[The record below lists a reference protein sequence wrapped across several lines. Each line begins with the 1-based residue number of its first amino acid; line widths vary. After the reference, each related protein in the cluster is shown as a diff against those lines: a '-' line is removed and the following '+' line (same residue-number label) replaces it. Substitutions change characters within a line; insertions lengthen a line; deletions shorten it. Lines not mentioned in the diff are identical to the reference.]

1 MKIELEKEKNNVVK
15 MNIEFPAKDAVDAY
29 NRASMRISQHI
40 NIPGFRRGKAPRNVV
55 EQHVGAERI
64 KYEALESLL
73 PKVFQQAIKE
83 NDLDVISQP
92 TVDSY
97 DFNVGED
104 LKITAKVEVR
114 PEFELKEYKG
124 LTVDVEEY
132 VIPDDAYEKS
142 LQNMLDR
149 AVTYEVVVDR
159 PAKEDDLVKFDF
171 EGFTED
177 GEKIEHG
184 DGKNYTLDL
193 ANSRFIPGFA
203 EQLVGHNVDEEFDIN
218 VKFPETYHEAKLA
231 GAPAIF
237 KIKIHE
243 IKQKVKPELN
253 EEFAKKIGFDS
264 VEALEK
270 DIKDFLQK
278 DKESRDRRSAELAVF
293 EKILSTVEIEIQPSM
308 IEREQNMLLE
318 EYKQRLAQQ
327 GFTYEQAVEQQGEEE
342 ILKSTQEDALKRI
355 KNTLV
360 IDKIAKLEDI
370 HIDSNDMQSKVAE
383 MQNSYGL
390 DKSEV
395 MKQLAMNP
403 TMLSAISQQIL
414 SEKVT
419 EFLVEN
425 NTMNYV
431 APKTEK
437 KKSAKKTNDA
447 E

>member
-1 MKIELEKEKNNVVK
+1 MKIELEKQEHNVVK

-29 NRASMRISQHI
+29 NKASMRISQHM
-40 NIPGFRRGKAPRNVV
+40 NIPGFRRGKAPRAVV
-55 EQHVGAERI
+55 EQHIGADRI

-73 PKVFQQAIKE
+73 PRVFQQAIKE
-83 NDLDVISQP
+83 NELDVISQP
-92 TVDSY
+92 TVEHY
-97 DFNVGED
+97 DFNIGED

-114 PEFELKEYKG
+114 PEFELKDYKG

-132 VIPDDAYEKS
+132 VIPEDAYQKS
-142 LQNMLDR
+142 LDNMLDR

-171 EGFTED
+171 EGFSN

-193 ANSRFIPGFA
+193 AHSRFIPGFA
-203 EQLVGHNVDEEFDIN
+203 EQLVGHKVDEEFEIN
-218 VKFPETYHEAKLA
+218 LNFPEDYHEKSLA
-231 GAPAIF
+231 GAPAMF

-243 IKQKVKPELN
+243 IKQKVRPELN
-253 EEFAKKIGFDS
+253 EEFAKKMGFDS

-270 DIKDFLQK
+270 DVKDYLQK
-278 DKESRDRRSAELAVF
+278 DKESRDRHAAELAVF
-293 EKILSTVEIEIQPSM
+293 DKILDSVEIDVQPSM
-308 IEREQNMLLE
+308 IEREQQMLLN

-327 GFTYEQAVEQQGEEE
+327 GFTYEQAVEQQGEDS
-342 ILKSTQEDALKRI
+342 IMKSTQEDALKRI

-360 IDKIAKLEDI
+360 IDKIAKLEK
-370 HIDSNDMQSKVAE
+370 IDMNADDMTAKVAE
-383 MQNSYGL
+383 MQSAYGL
-390 DKSEV
+390 DKTEV

-403 TMLSAISQQIL
+403 TMLSAVSQQIL

-419 EFLVEN
+419 DFLVKN

-431 APKTEK
+431 APKKDK
-437 KKSAKKTNDA
+437 K
-447 E
+447 

>member
-1 MKIELEKEKNNVVK
+1 MKIELEKQEHNVVK

-29 NRASMRISQHI
+29 NKASMRISQHM
-40 NIPGFRRGKAPRNVV
+40 NIPGFRRGKAPRAVV
-55 EQHVGAERI
+55 EQHIGADRI

-73 PKVFQQAIKE
+73 PRVFQQAIKE
-83 NDLDVISQP
+83 NELDVISQP
-92 TVDSY
+92 TVEHY
-97 DFNVGED
+97 DFNIGED

-114 PEFELKEYKG
+114 PEFELKDYKG

-132 VIPDDAYEKS
+132 VIPEDAYQKS
-142 LQNMLDR
+142 LDNMLDR

-171 EGFTED
+171 EGFSN

-193 ANSRFIPGFA
+193 AHSRFIPGFA
-203 EQLVGHNVDEEFDIN
+203 EQLVGHKVDEEFEIN
-218 VKFPETYHEAKLA
+218 LNFPEEYHEKTLA
-231 GAPAIF
+231 GAPAMF

-243 IKQKVKPELN
+243 IKQKVRPELN
-253 EEFAKKIGFDS
+253 EEFAKKMGFDS

-270 DIKDFLQK
+270 DVKDYLQK
-278 DKESRDRRSAELAVF
+278 DKESRDRHAAELAVF
-293 EKILSTVEIEIQPSM
+293 DKILDNVEIDVQPSM
-308 IEREQNMLLE
+308 IEREQQMLLN

-327 GFTYEQAVEQQGEEE
+327 GFTYEQAVEQQGEDS
-342 ILKSTQEDALKRI
+342 IMKSTQEDALKRI

-360 IDKIAKLEDI
+360 IDKIAKLEK
-370 HIDSNDMQSKVAE
+370 IDMNADDMTAKVAE
-383 MQNSYGL
+383 MQSAYGL
-390 DKSEV
+390 DKTEV

-403 TMLSAISQQIL
+403 TMLSAVSQQIL

-419 EFLVEN
+419 DFLVKN

-431 APKTEK
+431 APKKDK
-437 KKSAKKTNDA
+437 K
-447 E
+447 

>member
-29 NRASMRISQHI
+29 NRASSRISQHI

-64 KYEALESLL
+64 KYEALETLL

-83 NDLDVISQP
+83 NDLDVITQP
-92 TVDSY
+92 TVESY
-97 DFNVGED
+97 NFNVGED

-132 VIPDDAYEKS
+132 VIPQDAYEKS
-142 LQNMLDR
+142 LNNMLDR

-171 EGFTED
+171 EGFTN

-193 ANSRFIPGFA
+193 AHSRFIPGFA
-203 EQLVGHNVDEEFDIN
+203 EQLVGHSVGEEFEIN
-218 VKFPETYHEAKLA
+218 VNFPENYHEEKLA
-231 GAPAIF
+231 GVPAIF
-237 KIKIHE
+237 KIKVHE
-243 IKQKVKPELN
+243 IKQKVRPELN
-253 EEFAKKIGFDS
+253 EEFAKKMGFDS

-278 DKESRDRRSAELAVF
+278 DKETRDRKAAELAVF
-293 EKILSTVEIEIQPSM
+293 DKLLETVEIEIQPSM
-308 IEREQNMLLE
+308 IEREQNSLLE

-327 GFTYEQAVEQQGEEE
+327 GFTYQQAVEQQGEEE
-342 ILKSTQEDALKRI
+342 IMKSTQEDAIRRI

-360 IDKIAKLEDI
+360 IDKIAKLEKI
-370 HIDSNDMQSKVAE
+370 EMNTNDMQAKVAE
-383 MQNSYGL
+383 MQYSYGL
-390 DKSEV
+390 DKTEV

-403 TMLSAISQQIL
+403 TMLSAVSQQIL

-419 EFLVEN
+419 EFLIEN
-425 NTMNYV
+425 NTMNYI
-431 APKTEK
+431 APKADK
-437 KKSAKKTNDA
+437 KKSSK
-447 E
+447 

>member
-1 MKIELEKEKNNVVK
+1 MKIELEKEENNTVK
-15 MNIEFPAKDAVDAY
+15 MNIEFPAKEAVEAY
-29 NRASMRISQHI
+29 NRASARISQHI

-64 KYEALESLL
+64 KYEALETLL

-83 NDLDVISQP
+83 NNLDVITQP

-114 PEFELKEYKG
+114 PEFDLKEYKG
-124 LTVDVEEY
+124 MTIDVEEY
-132 VIPDDAYEKS
+132 VIPEDAYEKS
-142 LQNMLDR
+142 LNNMLDR
-149 AVTYEVVVDR
+149 SSTYEVVVDR
-159 PAKEDDLVKFDF
+159 PANNDDLVKFDF
-171 EGFTED
+171 EGFSN

-193 ANSRFIPGFA
+193 ANSKFIPGFA
-203 EQLVGHNVDEEFDIN
+203 EQLVGHSVGEEFEIN
-218 VKFPETYHEAKLA
+218 VNFPENYHEAKLA
-231 GAPAIF
+231 GAPATF

-243 IKQKVKPELN
+243 IKQKVRPELN
-253 EEFAKKIGFDS
+253 EEFAKKVGFDS

-278 DKESRDRRSAELAVF
+278 DKEARDRRAAELAVF
-293 EKILSTVEIEIQPSM
+293 DKLLETVEINVQPSM
-308 IEREQNMLLE
+308 IEREQSSLLQ

-327 GFTYEQAVEQQGEEE
+327 GFTYQQAVEQQGEES
-342 ILKSTQEDALKRI
+342 IMNSTKQDALKRI
-355 KNTLV
+355 KNTLI
-360 IDKIAKLEDI
+360 IDKIAKLENINMSTD
-370 HIDSNDMQSKVAE
+370 DMQAKVAE
-383 MQNSYGL
+383 MQYAYGM
-390 DKSEV
+390 DKTEV
-395 MKQLAMNP
+395 MKQLATNP

-419 EFLVEN
+419 NFLLEN

-431 APKTEK
+431 APKDDK
-437 KKSAKKTNDA
+437 KKS
-447 E
+447 

>member
-1 MKIELEKEKNNVVK
+1 MKIELEKEENNVVK
-15 MNIEFPAKDAVDAY
+15 MNIEFPAKDAVEAY
-29 NRASMRISQHI
+29 NRASARISQHI

-64 KYEALESLL
+64 KYEALETLL

-83 NDLDVISQP
+83 NDLDVITQP

-132 VIPDDAYEKS
+132 IIPDDAYEKS
-142 LQNMLDR
+142 LNNMLDR

-171 EGFTED
+171 EGFSN

-193 ANSRFIPGFA
+193 AHSRFIPGFA
-203 EQLVGHNVDEEFDIN
+203 EQLVGHSVGEEFDIE
-218 VKFPETYHEAKLA
+218 VKFPEDYHEAKLA
-231 GAPAIF
+231 GAPATF
-237 KIKIHE
+237 KIKVHE
-243 IKQKVKPELN
+243 IKQKVRPELN
-253 EEFAKKIGFDS
+253 EEFAKKMGFDS

-293 EKILSTVEIEIQPSM
+293 DKVLESVEINVQPSM
-308 IEREQNMLLE
+308 IEREQQSLLE

-327 GFTYEQAVEQQGEEE
+327 GFTYQQAVEQQGEES
-342 ILKSTQEDALKRI
+342 IMKSTHEDALKRI

-360 IDKIAKLEDI
+360 IAKIAKLEKI
-370 HIDSNDMQSKVAE
+370 EMSTEDMQAKVAE
-383 MQNSYGL
+383 MQYSYGL
-390 DKSEV
+390 DKTEV

-403 TMLSAISQQIL
+403 TMLSAVSQQIL
-414 SEKVT
+414 NEKVT
-419 EFLVEN
+419 NFLVEN

-431 APKTEK
+431 APKSDK
-437 KKSAKKTNDA
+437 KKSSK
-447 E
+447 

>member
-15 MNIEFPAKDAVDAY
+15 MNIEFPAKDAVEAY

-114 PEFELKEYKG
+114 PEFELKDYKG
-124 LTVDVEEY
+124 MTVDVEEY

-171 EGFTED
+171 EGFSN

-193 ANSRFIPGFA
+193 AHSRFIPGFA
-203 EQLVGHNVDEEFDIN
+203 EQLVGHNVDEEFEIN
-218 VKFPETYHEAKLA
+218 VNFPEDYHEAKLA
-231 GAPAIF
+231 GAPATF

-243 IKQKVKPELN
+243 IKQKVRPELN
-253 EEFAKKIGFDS
+253 EEFAKKVGFDS

-278 DKESRDRRSAELAVF
+278 DKETRDRRSAEIAVF
-293 EKILSTVEIEIQPSM
+293 DKILENVEIDVQPSM
-308 IEREQNMLLE
+308 IEREQQVLLN
-318 EYKQRLAQQ
+318 EYKQRLAQS
-327 GFTYEQAVEQQGEEE
+327 GFTFEQALQQQGEEE
-342 ILKSTQEDALKRI
+342 ILKSSHEDALKRI

-360 IDKIAKLEDI
+360 IDKIAKLEN
-370 HIDSNDMQSKVAE
+370 IDMTTDDMQAKVAE

-390 DKSEV
+390 DKTEV

-403 TMLSAISQQIL
+403 TMLSAVSQQIL

-419 EFLVEN
+419 NFLVEN
-425 NTMNYV
+425 NKMNYV
-431 APKTEK
+431 APKAEK
-437 KKSAKKTNDA
+437 KKSSKKSKDA

>member
-1 MKIELEKEKNNVVK
+1 MKIELEKEKNNIVK
-15 MNIEFPAKDAVDAY
+15 MNIEFPAKEAVEAY
-29 NRASMRISQHI
+29 NKASVRISQHI

-83 NDLDVISQP
+83 NELDVISQP

-97 DFNVGED
+97 DFKVGED

-114 PEFELKEYKG
+114 PEFDLKQYKD

-132 VIPDDAYEKS
+132 VIPDDAYDKS

-149 AVTYEVVVDR
+149 AATYEVVVDR
-159 PAKEDDLVKFDF
+159 PACETDLVKIDFD
-171 EGFTED
+171 GYVN

-184 DGKNYTLDL
+184 DGKNYTLDI
-193 ANSRFIPGFA
+193 AHSNFIKGFA
-203 EQLVGHNVDEEFDIN
+203 EQLVGHSTGEEFDIE
-218 VKFPETYHEAKLA
+218 VKFPEDYHEAKLA
-231 GAPAIF
+231 GAPATF
-237 KIKIHE
+237 KIKLHE

-253 EEFAKKIGFDS
+253 EEFAKKLGFDS

-278 DKESRDRRSAELAVF
+278 DKETRDKHAAELAVF
-293 EKILSTVEIEIQPSM
+293 EKILESVEIEIQPSM
-308 IEREQNMLLE
+308 IEREQNSLLN
-318 EYKQRLAQQ
+318 EYKMRLSEQ
-327 GFTYEQAVEQQGEEE
+327 GFTYQQAVEQQGEDK
-342 ILKSTQEDALKRI
+342 IMQSTQEDAIRRI

-360 IDKIAKLEDI
+360 INKIAKLENIEMTTD
-370 HIDSNDMQSKVAE
+370 DMQAKVAE
-383 MQNSYGL
+383 MQYSYGVE
-390 DKSEV
+390 KSEV

-403 TMLSAISQQIL
+403 TMLSAVSQQIL

-419 EFLVEN
+419 NFLVEN
-425 NTMNYV
+425 NKINYV
-431 APKTEK
+431 TK
-437 KKSAKKTNDA
+437 KA
-447 E
+447 

>member
-1 MKIELEKEKNNVVK
+1 MKIELEKEKHNVVK
-15 MNIEFPAKDAVDAY
+15 MNIEFPAKDAVEAY
-29 NRASMRISQHI
+29 NRASARISQHI
-40 NIPGFRRGKAPRNVV
+40 NIPGFRRGKAPRSVV
-55 EQHVGAERI
+55 EQHVGTERI
-64 KYEALESLL
+64 KYEALETLL

-83 NDLDVISQP
+83 NELDVISQP
-92 TVDSY
+92 TVENY
-97 DFNVGED
+97 DFNIGED
-104 LKITAKVEVR
+104 LKVTAKVEVR

-142 LQNMLDR
+142 LNNMLER

-159 PAKEDDLVKFDF
+159 PSKEDDLVKFDF
-171 EGFTED
+171 EGFTQD

-193 ANSRFIPGFA
+193 AHSKFIPGFA
-203 EQLVGHNVDEEFDIN
+203 EQLVGHSVGEEFNIN
-218 VKFPETYHEAKLA
+218 VNFPETYHEEKLA
-231 GAPAIF
+231 GAPAVF

-253 EEFAKKIGFDS
+253 EEFAKRMGFES

-278 DKESRDRRSAELAVF
+278 DKEARDRKAAEVAVF
-293 EKILSTVEIEIQPSM
+293 DKILESVEIDVQPSM
-308 IEREQNMLLE
+308 IEREQNSLLE

-327 GFTYEQAVEQQGEEE
+327 GFTYQQAVEQQGEEE
-342 ILKSTQEDALKRI
+342 IMKSTQEDALRRI

-360 IDKIAKLEDI
+360 IDKIAKLEK
-370 HIDSNDMQSKVAE
+370 IDMNTNDMQAKVAE
-383 MQNSYGL
+383 MQYSYGL
-390 DKSEV
+390 DKTEV

-403 TMLSAISQQIL
+403 TMLSAVSQQIL
-414 SEKVT
+414 SEKVSA
-419 EFLVEN
+419 FLVEN

-431 APKTEK
+431 APKADK
-437 KKSAKKTNDA
+437 KKSSK
-447 E
+447 

>member
-1 MKIELEKEKNNVVK
+1 MKIELEKQEHNVVK
-15 MNIEFPAKDAVDAY
+15 MNIEFPAKDAVEAY
-29 NRASMRISQHI
+29 NRASQRISQHV

-64 KYEALESLL
+64 KYEALETLL

-97 DFNVGED
+97 DFKVGED
-104 LKITAKVEVR
+104 LKVVATVEVR
-114 PEFELKEYKG
+114 PQFELKDYKG

-132 VIPDDAYEKS
+132 VIPDDAYDKS

-149 AVTYEVVVDR
+149 AVSYKVVVDR

-171 EGFTED
+171 EGFSN

-193 ANSRFIPGFA
+193 AHSRFIPGFA
-203 EQLVGHNVDEEFDIN
+203 EQLVGHSTGEEFDIN
-218 VKFPETYHEAKLA
+218 VTFPETYHEAKLA
-231 GAPAIF
+231 GAPAMF

-243 IKQKVKPELN
+243 IKEKVKPELN
-253 EEFAKKIGFDS
+253 EEFAKKVGFDS
-264 VEALEK
+264 VEALQQ

-278 DKESRDRRSAELAVF
+278 DKEARDKRACELAIF
-293 EKILSTVEIEIQPSM
+293 DKILDSVEIDVQPSM
-308 IEREQNMLLE
+308 IEREKGLLLN
-318 EYKQRLAQQ
+318 EYKERLAQQ
-327 GFTYEQAVEQQGEEE
+327 GFTYEQAVEQQGEDS
-342 ILKSTQEDALKRI
+342 ILKTVEEDALKRI

-360 IDKIAKLEDI
+360 IDKIAKTEK
-370 HIDSNDMQSKVAE
+370 IDMNANDMQSKVAE
-383 MQNSYGL
+383 MQNAYGL
-390 DKSEV
+390 DKTEV

-403 TMLSAISQQIL
+403 TMLSAVSQQII
-414 SEKVT
+414 SEKIT
-419 EFLVEN
+419 NFLVEN
-425 NTMNYV
+425 NKFNMV
-431 APKTEK
+431 APKADK
-437 KKSAKKTNDA
+437 KKSKKA

>member
-1 MKIELEKEKNNVVK
+1 MKIELEKEQNNIVK
-15 MNIEFPAKDAVDAY
+15 MNIEFPAKDAVEAY
-29 NRASMRISQHI
+29 NRASARISQHI

-64 KYEALESLL
+64 KYEALETLL

-92 TVDSY
+92 AVESY
-97 DFNVGED
+97 EFNVGED
-104 LKITAKVEVR
+104 LKIVAKVEVR
-114 PEFELKEYKG
+114 PEFELKNYKD

-132 VIPDDAYEKS
+132 VIPEDAYEKS

-149 AVTYEVVVDR
+149 AVSYELVVDR
-159 PAKEDDLVKFDF
+159 PSKEDDLVKFDF

-218 VKFPETYHEAKLA
+218 VTFPTDYHEAKLA

-237 KIKIHE
+237 KIKVHE

-253 EEFAKKIGFDS
+253 EEFAKKVGFDS

-270 DIKDFLQK
+270 DIKEFLQH
-278 DKESRDRRSAELAVF
+278 DKEERDKRSAEVAVF
-293 EKILSTVEIEIQPSM
+293 DKILESVEIDIQPSM
-308 IEREQNMLLE
+308 IEREKNLLLN

-327 GFTYEQAVEQQGEEE
+327 GFTYEQAVEQQGEDA
-342 ILKSTQEDALKRI
+342 ILKSNEEDAIKRI

-360 IDKIAKLEDI
+360 IDKIAKLEK
-370 HIDSNDMQSKVAE
+370 IDMNADDMQAKVSE
-383 MQNSYGL
+383 MQSTYGL
-390 DKSEV
+390 DKTEV
-395 MKQLAMNP
+395 MRQLATNP
-403 TMLSAISQQIL
+403 SMLNAVSQQIL

-419 EFLVEN
+419 KFLVEN
-425 NTMNYV
+425 NKINYV
-431 APKTEK
+431 APKAKKEK
-437 KKSAKKTNDA
+437 KKSSK
-447 E
+447 

>member
-1 MKIELEKEKNNVVK
+1 MKIELEKQEHNVVK

-29 NRASMRISQHI
+29 NKASMRISQHM
-40 NIPGFRRGKAPRNVV
+40 NIPGFRRGKAPRAVV
-55 EQHVGAERI
+55 EQHIGADRI

-73 PKVFQQAIKE
+73 PRVFQQAIQE

-92 TVDSY
+92 TVEKY
-97 DFNVGED
+97 DFNIGED

-114 PEFELKEYKG
+114 PQFELKEYKG

-132 VIPDDAYEKS
+132 VIPEDAYDKS

-171 EGFTED
+171 EGFTN

-193 ANSRFIPGFA
+193 AHSRFIPGFA
-203 EQLVGHNVDEEFDIN
+203 EQLAGHSVGEEFEIN
-218 VKFPETYHEAKLA
+218 LNFPEDYHEKSLA
-231 GAPAIF
+231 GAPAVF

-264 VEALEK
+264 VEALEN
-270 DIKDFLQK
+270 DIKEFLQK
-278 DKESRDRRSAELAVF
+278 DKESRDRHSAELAVF
-293 EKILSTVEIEIQPSM
+293 DKLLETVEIDVQPSM
-308 IEREQNMLLE
+308 IEREQQVLLSD
-318 EYKQRLAQQ
+318 YKQRLAQQ
-327 GFTYEQAVEQQGEEE
+327 GFTYEQAVEQQGEDE

-355 KNTLV
+355 KNTLI
-360 IDKIAKLEDI
+360 IDKIAKLEKIEMNAD
-370 HIDSNDMQSKVAE
+370 DMTAKVAE
-383 MQNSYGL
+383 MQSAYGL
-390 DKSEV
+390 DKTEV

-403 TMLSAISQQIL
+403 TMLSAVSQQIL

-419 EFLVEN
+419 EFLIEN
-425 NTMNYV
+425 NKMNYV
-431 APKTEK
+431 APKADK
-437 KKSAKKTNDA
+437 KKTAKK
-447 E
+447 

>member
-29 NRASMRISQHI
+29 NRASSRISQHI

-64 KYEALESLL
+64 KYEALETLL

-83 NDLDVISQP
+83 NDLDVITQP
-92 TVDSY
+92 TVESY
-97 DFNVGED
+97 NFNVGED

-132 VIPDDAYEKS
+132 VIPQDAYEKS
-142 LQNMLDR
+142 LNNMLDR

-171 EGFTED
+171 EGFTN

-193 ANSRFIPGFA
+193 AHSRFIPGFA
-203 EQLVGHNVDEEFDIN
+203 EQLVGHSVGEEFEIN
-218 VKFPETYHEAKLA
+218 VNFPENYHEEKLA

-237 KIKIHE
+237 KIKVHE
-243 IKQKVKPELN
+243 IKQKVRPELN
-253 EEFAKKIGFDS
+253 EEFAKKMGFDS

-278 DKESRDRRSAELAVF
+278 DKETRDRKATELAVF
-293 EKILSTVEIEIQPSM
+293 DKLLETVEIEIQPSM
-308 IEREQNMLLE
+308 IEREQNSLLE

-327 GFTYEQAVEQQGEEE
+327 GFTYQQAVEQQGEEE
-342 ILKSTQEDALKRI
+342 IMKSTQEDAIRRI

-360 IDKIAKLEDI
+360 IDKIAKLEKI
-370 HIDSNDMQSKVAE
+370 EMNTNDMQAKVAE
-383 MQNSYGL
+383 MQYSYGL
-390 DKSEV
+390 DKTEV

-403 TMLSAISQQIL
+403 TMLSAVSQQIL

-419 EFLVEN
+419 EFLIEN
-425 NTMNYV
+425 NTMNYI
-431 APKTEK
+431 APKADK
-437 KKSAKKTNDA
+437 KKSSK
-447 E
+447 

>member
-1 MKIELEKEKNNVVK
+1 MKIELEKQEHNVVK

-29 NRASMRISQHI
+29 NKASMRISQHM
-40 NIPGFRRGKAPRNVV
+40 NIPGFRRGKAPRAVV
-55 EQHVGAERI
+55 EQHIGADRI

-73 PKVFQQAIKE
+73 PRVFQQAIKE

-92 TVDSY
+92 TVEHY

-114 PEFELKEYKG
+114 PEFDLKEYKG

-132 VIPDDAYEKS
+132 VIPEDAYDKS

-159 PAKEDDLVKFDF
+159 AAEKDDLVKFDF
-171 EGFTED
+171 EGFTN

-193 ANSRFIPGFA
+193 AHSRFIPGFA
-203 EQLVGHNVDEEFDIN
+203 EQLVGHKVDEEFEIN
-218 VKFPETYHEAKLA
+218 LNFPEDYHEKSLA
-231 GAPAIF
+231 GAPATF

-243 IKQKVKPELN
+243 IKQKVRPELD
-253 EEFAKKIGFDS
+253 EEFAKKVGFDS

-278 DKESRDRRSAELAVF
+278 DKESRDRHSAEIAVF
-293 EKILSTVEIEIQPSM
+293 DKILESVEIDVQPSM
-308 IEREQNMLLE
+308 IEREQQMLLN

-327 GFTYEQAVEQQGEEE
+327 GFTYEQAVEQQGEDE

-360 IDKIAKLEDI
+360 IDKIAKLEK
-370 HIDSNDMQSKVAE
+370 IDMNADDMTAKVAE
-383 MQNSYGL
+383 MQSAYGL
-390 DKSEV
+390 EKTEV

-403 TMLSAISQQIL
+403 TMLSAVSQQIL

-419 EFLVEN
+419 NFLVEN

-431 APKTEK
+431 APKAEK
-437 KKSAKKTNDA
+437 KKSAKK
-447 E
+447 